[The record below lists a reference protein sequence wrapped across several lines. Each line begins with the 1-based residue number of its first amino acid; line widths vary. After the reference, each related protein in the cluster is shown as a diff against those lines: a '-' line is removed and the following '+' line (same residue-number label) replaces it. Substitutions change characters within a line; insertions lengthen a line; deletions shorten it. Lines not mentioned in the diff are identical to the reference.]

1 MSNFD
6 LISRKEKLDILT
18 DERFTA
24 TERALALASSNQDVF
39 PVDSFTINS
48 FIPELKPEL
57 HISLMHKTM
66 SNLTEAI
73 KLINLKLKEL
83 GYKDV

>member
-24 TERALALASSNQDVF
+24 LERALLLANNNKDIF
-39 PVDSFTINS
+39 PVDSFTVYS
-48 FIPELKPEL
+48 FIPEIKPEL

-66 SNLTEAI
+66 NNLVSTI
-73 KLINLKLKEL
+73 KLVDSKLKEL
-83 GYKDV
+83 GYQDV